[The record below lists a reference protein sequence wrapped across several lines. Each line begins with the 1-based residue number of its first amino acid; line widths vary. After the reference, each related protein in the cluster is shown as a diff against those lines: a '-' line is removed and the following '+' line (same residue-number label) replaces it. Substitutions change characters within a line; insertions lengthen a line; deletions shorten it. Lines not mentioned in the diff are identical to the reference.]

1 MRRTEMSLQEMQFAE
16 MVAGGLPQIDAFRRS
31 GYTAR
36 TDTVARTGAARL
48 LRRASVRAYL
58 EKRVR
63 ENLAVRE
70 ITLGTQIVELAKLAA
85 SPELEPERQA
95 SIRETL
101 IKVLMKIT
109 PLPAVSYVL
118 PETAIEDDVA
128 RRAIAVADAAL
139 QGLITIEHAE
149 RLTAMLQGT
158 AEITHGATVAR
169 EIRGQIDVTPQP
181 SKQLAVVDGAAAA
194 GNVVRPKWLK
204 PPGGKNGHG
213 PNGSDPAA

>member
-16 MVAGGLPQIDAFRRS
+16 MVAGGLPQIDAFRRA

-85 SPELEPERQA
+85 SPGLEPERQA

-101 IKVLMKIT
+101 IKVLLKIT

-181 SKQLAVVDGAAAA
+181 SRQLAVVDGEAQAS

-204 PPGGKNGHG
+204 PPGGNNGS
-213 PNGSDPAA
+213 NGSDPAA